1 MGALDRIK
9 QADEQQKTT
18 ELLENLISQ
27 HDANM
32 QQIAKLTNTVADLTE
47 YVKVMDEE
55 QTTRLDR
62 LSTSRQHEL
71 PSTLPLD
78 AETKKRLNEI
88 EKTLSAVAHQLS
100 SSEVV
105 KLPDGSSVTRA
116 DLAAYTMTQKISEE
130 LKTTTSA
137 SADLAEA
144 VRKRGHVRIDTGK
157 LTEHAVKVLDD
168 RLAEAVEVPVQRVK
182 KTVEGLEEAAP
193 TKWSAPSGRPSGESS
208 DFRRGSPGRRS
219 VVCALPWS
227 RSPSRSSCSRGWSAG
242 SRRCSA
248 SDRCSD
254 GPETPSP
261 PRVPGGRRHSLPS
274 PPSADA
280 LCSPGCSGDSE
291 RSCTRAT
298 AAGSRKK
305 SECP

>member
-1 MGALDRIK
+1 M
-9 QADEQQKTT
+9 T
-18 ELLENLISQ
+18 
-27 HDANM
+27 
-32 QQIAKLTNTVADLTE
+32 DL
-47 YVKVMDEE
+47 
-55 QTTRLDR
+55 QR
-62 LSTSRQHEL
+62 LSRFPSRGSRRPSRGSKSGWSGSAPRSSPSL
-71 PSTLPLD
+71 P
-78 AETKKRLNEI
+78 
-88 EKTLSAVAHQLS
+88 
-100 SSEVV
+100 
-105 KLPDGSSVTRA
+105 
-116 DLAAYTMTQKISEE
+116 
-130 LKTTTSA
+130 
-137 SADLAEA
+137 
-144 VRKRGHVRIDTGK
+144 
-157 LTEHAVKVLDD
+157 
-168 RLAEAVEVPVQRVK
+168 
-182 KTVEGLEEAAP
+182 AAP
-193 TKWSAPSGRPSGESS
+193 TKWSAPSGGPSGESS

-291 RSCTRAT
+291 RSSTRAT